1 MSLGFASNSS
11 VRQAGRGA
19 TLGTATSSFV
29 GVVRVDATTM
39 IVDANG
45 TISVDFTSVNSSIA
59 NLSSVSATN
68 IADLSSVTTS
78 SIAYL
83 SSVAATRATS
93 SVYGVMRT
101 DGTSLL
107 AIAGLVIPANASNGF
122 GARTVQSS
130 AAGAPSNSTGNI
142 GDIIYQY

>member
-45 TISVDFTSVNSSIA
+45 TISVDPSALN
-59 NLSSVSATN
+59 NLSSVTATN
-68 IADLSSVTTS
+68 IATLSSNLFTLTTTGAKAITNSGGWSVTPS
-78 SIAYL
+78 SNTIYFNYNGTNVAKL
-83 SSVAATRATS
+83 DSSGNLTVKASITAF
-93 SVYGVMRT
+93 
-101 DGTSLL
+101 GT
-107 AIAGLVIPANASNGF
+107 V
-122 GARTVQSS
+122 
-130 AAGAPSNSTGNI
+130 
-142 GDIIYQY
+142 

>member
-45 TISVDFTSVNSSIA
+45 TISVDPTALN
-59 NLSSVSATN
+59 NLSSVTATN
-68 IADLSSVTTS
+68 IATLSSNLFTLTTTGAKAITNSGGWSVTPS
-78 SIAYL
+78 SNTIYFNYNGTNVAKL
-83 SSVAATRATS
+83 DSSGNLTVKASITAF
-93 SVYGVMRT
+93 
-101 DGTSLL
+101 GT
-107 AIAGLVIPANASNGF
+107 V
-122 GARTVQSS
+122 
-130 AAGAPSNSTGNI
+130 
-142 GDIIYQY
+142 